1 MVFYPLSAQ
10 HVNDLV
16 KQWGPEDVPVNKQ
29 GFHGITC
36 SWVVTLGVS
45 DWKGKYQSITDI
57 LIVVI

>member
-1 MVFYPLSAQ
+1 MCMYLVIYPLGTQ

-16 KQWGPEDVPVNKQ
+16 KQGGPEDIPVDQQ

-45 DWKGKYQSITDI
+45 DCKGKISVNY
-57 LIVVI
+57 